1 MNREAL
7 LELLEA
13 VRSGKTDVGD
23 AITRLATLPFETIP
37 SAKIDHHR
45 HLRCGFPEVIYCE
58 GKRPEQV
65 ADIFVKLVEAGGNV
79 LATRASAEQVQA
91 VQQRVPDAVGHE
103 VGRCITY
110 RPSAPKPSTGMIVLV
125 AAGTTDLPVLEE
137 ARITCEIME
146 QRTQVIEDVG
156 VAGVHRLLA
165 HSEILQAA
173 RVVVAVAGMDG
184 ALPGVVGGL
193 VKAPVIAVPTSVGYG
208 VSFQGVAPL
217 LTMLNACSP
226 GVAVVNID
234 NGFGAGYMASSI
246 NRIGEPS

>member
-1 MNREAL
+1 MQREAL
-7 LELLEA
+7 VQLLEA
-13 VRSGKTDVGD
+13 VRAGKTDVD
-23 AITRLATLPFETIP
+23 AAITRLESLPFETVP

-45 HLRCGFPEVIYCE
+45 NLRCGFPEVIYCE
-58 GKRPEQV
+58 GKTSDQV

-79 LATRASAEQVQA
+79 LATRASNEHVQA
-91 VQQRVPDAVGHE
+91 VQQRVPDAVGHA

-110 RPSAPKPSTGMIVLV
+110 RPSPPKPSTGTIALV

-137 ARITCEIME
+137 ARVTCEIME

-165 HSEILQAA
+165 HSEILRAA

-193 VKAPVIAVPTSVGYG
+193 VRAPVIAVPTSVGYG
-208 VSFQGVAPL
+208 ASFQGVAPL

-234 NGFGAGYMASSI
+234 NGFGAGYMASAI
-246 NRIGEPS
+246 NRIGEPK

>member
-1 MNREAL
+1 MQREAL
-7 LELLEA
+7 MQLLDA
-13 VRSGKTDVGD
+13 VRTGKTDV
-23 AITRLATLPFETIP
+23 AQAMTRLEKLPFETIA

-45 HLRCGFPEVIYCE
+45 QLRCGFPEVIYCE
-58 GKRPEQV
+58 GKTSDQV
-65 ADIFVKLVEAGGNV
+65 GEIFLKLVEAGGNV

-91 VQQRVPDAVGHE
+91 VQQRVPDAVGHA

-110 RPSAPKPSTGMIVLV
+110 RPLPPKPSVGTIVLV

-137 ARITCEIME
+137 ARIACEIME
-146 QRTQVIEDVG
+146 QRTRVIEDVG

-193 VKAPVIAVPTSVGYG
+193 VRAPVIAVPTSVGYG
-208 VSFQGVAPL
+208 ASFKGVAPL